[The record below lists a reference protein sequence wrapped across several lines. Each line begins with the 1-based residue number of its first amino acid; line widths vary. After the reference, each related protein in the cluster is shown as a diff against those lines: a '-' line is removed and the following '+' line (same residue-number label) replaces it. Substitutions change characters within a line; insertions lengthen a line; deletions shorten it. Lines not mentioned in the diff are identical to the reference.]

1 MQFEQNKKRITSCL
15 TTNTKMLSRINTKV
29 EGNKLKKKKFNY
41 RHYRRRIVAIKVL
54 VAFILRK
61 RAN

>member
-29 EGNKLKKKKFNY
+29 EGNKLKKKK
-41 RHYRRRIVAIKVL
+41 IQL
-54 VAFILRK
+54 
-61 RAN
+61 